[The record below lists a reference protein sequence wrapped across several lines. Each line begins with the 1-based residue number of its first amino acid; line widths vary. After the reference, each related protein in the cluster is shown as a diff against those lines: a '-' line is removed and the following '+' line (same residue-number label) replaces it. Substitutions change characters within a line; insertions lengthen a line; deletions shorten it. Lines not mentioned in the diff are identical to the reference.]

1 MITMTTPIAQ
11 CKAAGLANLQEL
23 INVSGIAKSTL
34 LGWHRQ
40 DQVKFK
46 LAIDAA
52 LYRSGHR
59 QTKPCGYT

>member
-1 MITMTTPIAQ
+1 MTPSSQ
-11 CKAAGLANLQEL
+11 CKDAGLASLQEL

-46 LAIDAA
+46 LAIDAVS
-52 LYRSGHR
+52 YR
-59 QTKPCGYT
+59 KLIC